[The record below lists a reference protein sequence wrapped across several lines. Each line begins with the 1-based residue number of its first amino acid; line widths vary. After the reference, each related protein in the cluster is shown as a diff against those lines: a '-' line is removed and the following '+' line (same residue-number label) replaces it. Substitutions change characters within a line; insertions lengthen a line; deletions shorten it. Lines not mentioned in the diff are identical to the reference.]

1 VKHRIAIWAI
11 AGVIV
16 AVFWAI
22 YFAGMGKDVPVQPII
37 RTLASISC
45 PLALVGNYFHFGVK
59 LTWVIV
65 SNAAFYALFG
75 LIAETLRRQVKHAA

>member
-1 VKHRIAIWAI
+1 VKFRIAVWAS
-11 AGVIV
+11 AGVVV

-22 YFAGMGKDVPVQPII
+22 YFATVSKDAPIPPI
-37 RTLASISC
+37 VNALASISC